1 MSVRWGGGA
10 MVALVVVL
18 VAGGCSGGSSSS
30 HSSSS
35 ATGAATG
42 AAHSAPTGP
51 KVAQVGG
58 PNEGP
63 YPWQYPASGSI
74 QAGTGTTVG
83 GTACSSGVAQFDSPY
98 APPCLPAFTGNNGG
112 ATSNGVTADKILIAE
127 RVFPSTANSQA
138 VAAEARNDG
147 QALPQV
153 TDQVEQVFLNYF
165 NKVYELYGR
174 QVVIQNV
181 TATGNVTTESLN
193 QGQAQA
199 CADADTIANQVHAF
213 GELSAFNN
221 FLMGGTGPFSACAA
235 QQKLIEFNGDDYF
248 DEGTYQQLNPYV
260 WNIAS
265 DCERISN
272 QNAGVD
278 AAYLA
283 GKPAVYAGDPA
294 LKTKVRKFGVYTPT
308 LPAYQHCNSVFTSLM
323 TGKYQVPA
331 DAVNTVFTYGL
342 DISTFQ
348 QSAQQA
354 VLQFKAAGVT
364 TVVLACDPYSA
375 AFITKA
381 AAAQNYHPEWMI
393 NGAALND
400 EDQYAQSFDQGEV
413 TGHLFGL
420 SELAAAQNVQ
430 GPNSLAGKLY
440 QQLTGHAIP
449 AGTDGNYPFLVEMFN
464 ALQAAGPQLTP
475 DNLARGVHALPV
487 LGAPSYNYGAW
498 NFNAGPS
505 GQPNSGDHTAFSDAR
520 FVYWDGTA
528 TSPVNGKTGTYVA
541 MFGGKRFTL
550 GAWPSQLPPLFTGS

>member
-1 MSVRWGGGA
+1 MSAARASRGVLA
-10 MVALVVVL
+10 AVAVVL
-18 VAGGCSGGSSSS
+18 VAGGCSGGK
-30 HSSSS
+30 SSS
-35 ATGAATG
+35 AT
-42 AAHSAPTGP
+42 SARPAGVTRTSAGP

-58 PNEGP
+58 PAEGP

-74 QAGTGTTVG
+74 QPGTGTTAS
-83 GTACSSGVAQFDSPY
+83 GTACAPGVPEFDSPY

-112 ATSNGVTADKILIAE
+112 ATWNGVTADKILIAE

-138 VAAEARNDG
+138 VAAQARNDG
-147 QALPQV
+147 AALPQV
-153 TDQVEQVFLNYF
+153 TDQVAQVFLNYF
-165 NKVYELYGR
+165 NKVYDLYGR

-221 FLMGGTGPFSACAA
+221 FLQGGTGPFTACAA
-235 QQKLIEFNGDDYF
+235 QQKLVEFNGDDYF

-272 QNAGVD
+272 QNAEVD
-278 AAYLA
+278 ATYLA
-283 GKPAVYAGDPA
+283 GKPAIYAGDPA
-294 LKTKVRKFGVYTPT
+294 LKTKTRKFGTYTPT
-308 LPAYQHCNSVFTSLM
+308 LPAYEHCNSVYDNVM
-323 TGKYQVPA
+323 TTKYQLPA

-381 AAAQNYHPEWMI
+381 AAAQDYHPEWVL

-400 EDQYAQSFDQGEV
+400 EDQVGQSYDQGEV

-420 SELAAAQNVQ
+420 SELAASQETT
-430 GPNSLAGKLY
+430 GPNSMAGRLY

-464 ALQAAGPQLTP
+464 ALQAAGPNLTP
-475 DNLARGVHALPV
+475 DNLARGVHALPI

-505 GQPNSGDHTAFSDAR
+505 GQANSGDHTAFSDAR
-520 FVYWDGTA
+520 FVYWDATA
-528 TSPVNGKTGTYVA
+528 TSPVNGKQGTYVA
-541 MFGGKRFTL
+541 LFGGKRFTL